1 MSRQFLLFWLEK
13 HFFLDERVAKKKKK
27 KPGCNVSCENS
38 DFKYL
43 NIIVLVCGKI
53 EMIFSFM

>member
-1 MSRQFLLFWLEK
+1 MSRQFLLFWLENK
-13 HFFLDERVAKKKKK
+13 FFWMKELQKK

-38 DFKYL
+38 GFLKYL